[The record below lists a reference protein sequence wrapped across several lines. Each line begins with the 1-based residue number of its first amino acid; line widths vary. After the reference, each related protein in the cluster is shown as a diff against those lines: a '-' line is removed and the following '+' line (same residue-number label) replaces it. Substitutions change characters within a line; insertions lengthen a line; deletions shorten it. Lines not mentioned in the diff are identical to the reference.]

1 MLHKCYV
8 LGSCITAKE
17 LSQLSR
23 FSPARRRTAALRPLL
38 FYTFCDIT
46 LVDEVQQGMVVWGE
60 GGWPCILAFEWKKK
74 ALSPQTGGVESER
87 THSQPLEYSPRT
99 AVPCFPTQP
108 VQIAVVLPRH
118 CADLCMRMTSALR
131 HYVEAALLFTNPLT
145 TGFGWTSWNFAKQI
159 EGRRKCFNYEN
170 YYYFIF
176 FAM

>member
-1 MLHKCYV
+1 M
-8 LGSCITAKE
+8 
-17 LSQLSR
+17 
-23 FSPARRRTAALRPLL
+23 
-38 FYTFCDIT
+38 
-46 LVDEVQQGMVVWGE
+46 QQGMVVWGE

-87 THSQPLEYSPRT
+87 THSQLLEYSPRT

-118 CADLCMRMTSALR
+118 CADLCMRMISALR
-131 HYVEAALLFTNPLT
+131 QYVEAALLFTNPPT

-170 YYYFIF
+170 DF
-176 FAM
+176 FFFCNVKMTEPCRLLQYKSSCWCKCEYECLSPPWD